1 MERKREIIIFENHF
15 DNFYDT
21 LDERTQEK
29 VDEILFFIT
38 ILDRIPTKFLKK
50 IKETKDLMEVRVEF
64 ESNIYRIFCCF
75 DEGKLIVLFNVFQ
88 KKTQK
93 TPKKEIK
100 KALAIR
106 DRYFEQ
112 KEINKQENEKK
123 EEKNKES
130 KKKKN
135 ENKK

>member
-75 DEGKLIVLFNVFQ
+75 DEEKLIVLFNVFQ

-93 TPKKEIK
+93 TPKKEIN